1 MLEKFKIRVVR
12 EGDLVVVRYEL
23 GEIVGECVYRE
34 YKKGGKFPQVIQQLM
49 DVNMNDVLEYLH
61 KEGKI
66 VGEEDL
72 GRVSKEIQDHSRKII
87 GTL

>member
-1 MLEKFKIRVVR
+1 MESVLDIFN
-12 EGDLVVVRYEL
+12 
-23 GEIVGECVYRE
+23 
-34 YKKGGKFPQVIQQLM
+34 PQVIQQLM

>member
-34 YKKGGKFPQVIQQLM
+34 YKKRGKFPQVIQQLM